1 MASDDLQQDPA
12 QRKTIEKATAQ
23 AITNLT
29 GATPQSLATSLQ
41 SFAAAQQARVVS
53 NVTAAPRPASIFE
66 VNTAQF
72 DPQPLTLGQDANA
85 AGSGGVPPGN
95 EAAQPS
101 GSTVV
106 TQIGPDGSGNY
117 TWQVDDIDIFSSFDR
132 NGGDLTGL
140 ITNLSTPITLSHTAD
155 TILYGEASFNTS
167 APTSPPTVTSITFKT
182 GTALPAGGNL
192 EYINVGTSPKVNNVQ
207 SICRFTI
214 AESTVTAGVPKILI
228 CTPGTVW
235 GKTFGTDAQ
244 LSGGGTPFIVNCVC
258 LGDP

>member
-1 MASDDLQQDPA
+1 MTASEQFSKQVEQEVRRALLNITGRDTSKHGQLGNA
-12 QRKTIEKATAQ
+12 Q
-23 AITNLT
+23 T
-29 GATPQSLATSLQ
+29 GFKKESRLRSIPPPQIY
-41 SFAAAQQARVVS
+41 
-53 NVTAAPRPASIFE
+53 P
-66 VNTAQF
+66 
-72 DPQPLTLGQDANA
+72 D
-85 AGSGGVPPGN
+85 GSSS
-95 EAAQPS
+95 Q
-101 GSTVV
+101 GSTLV
-106 TQIGPDGSGNY
+106 TKIGPDGSGNY

-192 EYINVGTSPKVNNVQ
+192 EYINVGTSPKINNVQ

-214 AESTVTAGVPKILI
+214 AESTVTAGVPEIFI
-228 CTPGTVW
+228 CTPGAVW
-235 GKTFGTDAQ
+235 GKTFGADAQ
-244 LSGGGTPFIVNCVC
+244 LSGGSATKIVNCVC